1 MGLTRLCTLC
11 ADVDRSSLDSPF
23 YACAFR
29 RKLYYSLGYRSRGG
43 IASLTDVGSPRSPAK
58 RLSALGYAP

>member
-29 RKLYYSLGYRSRGG
+29 RKLYYSLDE
-43 IASLTDVGSPRSPAK
+43 LQTDADTWMQSYNAERMHSGRHCYGKTP
-58 RLSALGYAP
+58 